1 MRIIRIRIDSGRPGG
16 ENRFVLNPMPVFH
29 MPTIRSNP
37 LFSTVVR
44 GALLAAAILAA
55 PALRAAEEPVL
66 NLYSARHYQTDEAL
80 YANFTKATGIRINRI
95 EAGDDQL
102 LERIRTEAA
111 QSPADVLL
119 IVDAARLWSAQQQG
133 LFQPIKSAVLAE
145 RIPAALRDPE
155 GHWFGFSSR
164 ARVIVYNKAAVKPTE
179 VATYESLA
187 DPRNKGR
194 VCTRSGSHPYNLSLV
209 AALID
214 HLGEPATETW
224 ARGVVANMARTPRGG
239 DTDQIKAVAAGECG
253 VALTNTYYY
262 VRLMRSAKPE
272 EREWATKVGLVWPD
286 QASFGTH
293 LNVAGAGVLKHAP
306 HAENARRF
314 LEYLASDEAQAYFAN
329 GNNEWPAVKSA
340 VAKNPELASLGTFKA
355 DPLPIATLGRNTPAA
370 QKLLDRAGWK

>member
-1 MRIIRIRIDSGRPGG
+1 
-16 ENRFVLNPMPVFH
+16 
-29 MPTIRSNP
+29 MPTDPARRCLATVLRRAALTA
-37 LFSTVVR
+37 LFAV
-44 GALLAAAILAA
+44 A
-55 PALRAAEEPVL
+55 PTLHAAEEPVL

-80 YANFTKATGIRINRI
+80 YANFTRATGIRINRI

-133 LFQPIKSAVLAE
+133 LFRPVKSAVLAE
-145 RIPAALRDPE
+145 RIPAALRDPA

-187 DPRNKGR
+187 DTRNKGR

-209 AALID
+209 AALIE

-253 VALTNTYYY
+253 AALTNTYYY
-262 VRLMRSAKPE
+262 VRLMRSTKPE
-272 EREWATKVGLVWPD
+272 EREWVAKVGLVWPD
-286 QASFGTH
+286 QARFGTH

-306 HAENARRF
+306 HPDNARRF
-314 LEYLASDEAQAYFAN
+314 LEYLASDEAQGYFAN

-340 VAKNPELASLGTFKA
+340 VATNPELASLGTFKA